1 MQWTP
6 GAEALLKRVPF
17 FVRKRVRKEVEA
29 WISAQGKDLVTE
41 EDFLRARETLRG
53 KAAEAREGWSVEA
66 CFGGSGCENA
76 LTDSRDLLNKVEEI
90 LREAD
95 LTSFLRERVGGP
107 LKHHHQFRV
116 AFSECPNACSR
127 IHIADFAVH
136 GRILLEIEPGLCS
149 FCESCLEVCEEEAVR
164 LTEAGPLVDEER
176 CVACGACTRIC
187 PTGALREAQRGYRVL
202 VGGKLGRRPR
212 LATELVPFTDAE
224 GVLRALKSVLAL
236 YRAENRRGERLGAI
250 IERMGWE
257 EFRKR
262 ALLEK

>member
-6 GAEALLKRVPF
+6 EAEAWLKRVPF
-17 FVRKRVRKEVEA
+17 FVRKRVKKEVEA
-29 WISAQGKDLVTE
+29 WLSAQGKSRVTE
-41 EDFLRARETLRG
+41 EDFLRAKEALRG
-53 KAAEAREGWSVEA
+53 KASEAREGYAVEA
-66 CFGGSGCENA
+66 CFGGAGCENA
-76 LTDSRDLLNKVEEI
+76 LTDSRKLLEAVEEI
-90 LREAD
+90 LRQAQ
-95 LTSFLRERVGGP
+95 LTEFLRQKVGGP

-136 GRILLEIEPGLCS
+136 GRILFEIESGLCS
-149 FCESCLEVCEEEAVR
+149 FCESCLEVCEEEAIT
-164 LTEAGPLVDEER
+164 LGEAGPLVNEER

-187 PTGALREAQRGYRVL
+187 PTGALRESGRGWRIL

-224 GVLRALKSVLAL
+224 GVLKNLKKVLDL
-236 YRAENRRGERLGAI
+236 YKQENLRGERLGVI

-257 EFRKR
+257 NFKKK
-262 ALLEK
+262 AL